1 MQKDKNYQKREGL
14 FEEVYEIVR
23 EIPAGKVMTYGQIAR
38 RLGTRDPRKVGWA
51 LHGNTDENTPCH
63 RVVSREGGMAVS
75 FAGPVGGGAQ
85 IQMRL
90 LKDEGVV
97 FTRDKVNLEKC
108 QLSED

>member
-51 LHGNTDENTPCH
+51 LHCGSKTLCNL
-63 RVVSREGGMAVS
+63 RAIGGRPTTTGQTLACTLAAS
-75 FAGPVGGGAQ
+75 TL
-85 IQMRL
+85 R
-90 LKDEGVV
+90 
-97 FTRDKVNLEKC
+97 
-108 QLSED
+108 